1 MPCLSAD
8 RIPLSV
14 SGNTHSEAE
23 MGEGDGYGVRTWIG
37 GSVES
42 ANAMSAPESW
52 YPAYEVK
59 REREEGTRRN
69 GMGANLQVS

>member
-1 MPCLSAD
+1 
-8 RIPLSV
+8 
-14 SGNTHSEAE
+14 